1 MRPVKSG
8 QFPSRMVNFALLD
21 NTVLVAHP
29 LIALQAN
36 TVLLGVE
43 LRMVTTVMLAI
54 TVRVRHITRDPQ
66 V

>member
-36 TVLLGVE
+36 TVLLEVG